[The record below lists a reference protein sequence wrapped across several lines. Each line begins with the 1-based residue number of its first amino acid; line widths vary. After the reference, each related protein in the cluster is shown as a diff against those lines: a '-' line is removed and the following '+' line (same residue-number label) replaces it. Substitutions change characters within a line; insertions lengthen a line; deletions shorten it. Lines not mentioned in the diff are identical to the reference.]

1 MSEIE
6 PSLNLDIDRLGK
18 FELTRHNS
26 GLFTFIGRT
35 AFNGII
41 YDNQQLDHI
50 YMRLPDDHEAK
61 GVYFFKTMTPKYNQ
75 MAAYML
81 RNKYPLALNFQTVP
95 DSDIENYESI
105 LERQQERY
113 KDEIPDFLPDDFN

>member
-18 FELTRHNS
+18 YELTRHNS
-26 GLFTFIGRT
+26 GLFTFIGQT
-35 AFNGII
+35 ALNGVV

-50 YMRLPDDHEAK
+50 YMRLPEDHESK
-61 GVYFFKTMTPKYNQ
+61 GVYFFKTMTPKYQQ

-81 RNKYPLALNFQTVP
+81 RNKYPLALNFL
-95 DSDIENYESI
+95 S
-105 LERQQERY
+105 
-113 KDEIPDFLPDDFN
+113 

>member
-6 PSLNLDIDRLGK
+6 PSLSLDIERLGK

-26 GLFTFIGRT
+26 GLFTFLGQT

-41 YDNQQLDHI
+41 YDNPQLDHV
-50 YMRLPDDHEAK
+50 YMRLPEEHESR
-61 GVYFFKTMTPKYNQ
+61 GVYFFKSMTPKYNQ
-75 MAAYML
+75 IAAYML
-81 RNKYPLALNFQTVP
+81 RNKYPLALNHQTVP
-95 DSDIENYESI
+95 DSDIMNYEAI

-113 KDEIPDFLPDDFN
+113 KDEIPDFLPDNFQ